1 METQASTTQPIE
13 APANPA
19 PDLEARVAEL
29 TGTLARAREALD
41 AAERRH
47 EIDLALV
54 EAGAID
60 LETARLVADAVV
72 SRQEQRDVK
81 KAVRELRSRKGFLF
95 AADPQ
100 AAPTN
105 HSGRARVPG
114 RAPGIMGAHLAP
126 TEPAPLRAAADAAAA
141 SGDRGDLLRYLRAK
155 RLEA

>member
-1 METQASTTQPIE
+1 MDTQASHTQS
-13 APANPA
+13 ADAQVSPAA
-19 PDLEARVAEL
+19 ELESRVAEL
-29 TGTLARAREALD
+29 TGTLAQAREALD

-81 KAVRELRSRKGFLF
+81 KAVRELRSTKGFLF
-95 AADPQ
+95 AADTQ
-100 AAPTN
+100 VAPTN
-105 HSGRARVPG
+105 HNRRARVPG
-114 RAPGIMGAHLAP
+114 RAPGIMGAKLTP
-126 TEPAPLRAAADAAAA
+126 SEPAPLRAAADAAAA